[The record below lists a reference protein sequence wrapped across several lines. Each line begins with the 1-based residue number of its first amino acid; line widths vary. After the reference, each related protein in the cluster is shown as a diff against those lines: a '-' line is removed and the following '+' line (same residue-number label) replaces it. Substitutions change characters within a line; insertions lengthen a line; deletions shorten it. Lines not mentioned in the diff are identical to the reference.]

1 MEMKKYLLALLCA
14 NFLGAAWAAED
25 EAPAADAPA
34 AKAATTQAPTA
45 TQAPAQFGATGMILP
60 DGAACDGG
68 SCCPACTK
76 KVCCPEPT
84 TKKIT
89 KTLYRC
95 KCEDYC
101 LPCLNLDHLFSCDPC
116 PACETG
122 KCGCVRTK
130 KVLNIRTCT
139 EECHTYKCV
148 PKEVPAEPKC
158 RHSWFGFGHKDYDAE
173 VIGQDLPPAPVVS
186 PGTPVGITP
195 GPEMITAPRPNK

>member
-1 MEMKKYLLALLCA
+1 MNKYLLALVCA
-14 NFLGAAWAAED
+14 NLVGAAWAAED
-25 EAPAADAPA
+25 AAPAADAPA
-34 AKAATTQAPTA
+34 ARTPAAQAPTT
-45 TQAPAQFGATGMILP
+45 TQAPAQLGTPGAMLP
-60 DGAACDGG
+60 DGVACDGG
-68 SCCPACTK
+68 ACCPACTK

-95 KCEDYC
+95 KCEDVC
-101 LPCLNLDHLFSCDPC
+101 LPCLNLHNLFSCDPC

-130 KVLNIRTCT
+130 KVLVIKDCT

-158 RHSWFGFGHKDYDAE
+158 RHSWFNFGHKEPAPE
-173 VIGQDLPPAPVVS
+173 FVGSDLQPAPVIY
-186 PGTPVGITP
+186 PGTPLG
-195 GPEMITAPRPNK
+195 TAPVPEKIAAPKPDK